1 MNVVADEDENWQK
14 LSAWSVLHFI
24 ASFLKQLGGSLIAT
38 IPVIYGISSLDDP
51 LLVVAVVSAL
61 ITLTITYAI
70 LQYVYFSY
78 QVTND
83 SVLVRKGILFKK
95 QINLGFERIQNV
107 SFKHPFYFRPLEL
120 VTVKIDSAGSSD
132 DEVYLSALGGRHA
145 QLIHDQITAAKLVL
159 GQSPEENSESVNDFP
174 ARSASKT
181 GRRFLIDR
189 SLWDL
194 VIHGLT
200 NNRAWIILG
209 ALGAVYGQFKEQLL
223 TFIADL
229 GFDVS
234 GFLSD
239 QTIPVVVLLLLSAFF
254 LSLLIVGVMSVV
266 GSIFSYY
273 NYKLYDTDDAFTVN
287 RGLLTR
293 HEIHIKKSRIQNVY
307 FRQDWL
313 DRVLGRVNLIF
324 EQLSHKTQ
332 GQDDVKLLVPTV
344 TLAEA
349 QWLTRKVMPL
359 PDMESLSFTSISK
372 RYCFRN
378 VALWGLLY
386 LPAVLLAAGSED
398 AVWIV
403 PAVFV
408 LYFLHAGLLYRSW
421 KCKGIA
427 VDADAVVVRQGIF
440 GIDYLVIPAYKLQ
453 RAKYI
458 QSPLMKRHGLASLQ
472 LTVASRSIEVPFL
485 DSALVRQVIDFTL
498 YQAESSNR
506 SWM

>member
-1 MNVVADEDENWQK
+1 MNVTPGQDENWQK
-14 LSAWSVLHFI
+14 LSVWSVLHFI
-24 ASFLKQLGGSLIAT
+24 ADLLKQLVGNLIAT
-38 IPVIYGISSLDDP
+38 LPVIYGISSLDNP
-51 LLVVAVVSAL
+51 LLVAVVVSAL
-61 ITLTITYAI
+61 ITLMIIYAI
-70 LQYVYFSY
+70 LQYIYFSY
-78 QVTND
+78 QVTAD
-83 SVLVRKGILFKK
+83 SVQVRKGVLFKK

-107 SFKHPFYFRPLEL
+107 SFKYPFYFRPLEL
-120 VTVKIDSAGSSD
+120 VTVKIDSAGSAG
-132 DEVYLSALGGRHA
+132 DEVYLSALDGPHA

-159 GQSPEENSESVNDFP
+159 GQFSEENGESVAEFP
-174 ARSASKT
+174 AKNASEN

-189 SLWDL
+189 SLLDL
-194 VIHGLT
+194 AIHGLT

-209 ALGAVYGQFKEQLL
+209 ALGAVYSQFKEQLH
-223 TFIADL
+223 TFTADL

-239 QTIPVVVLLLLSAFF
+239 QTISVVVLLLLSAFF
-254 LSLLIVGVMSVV
+254 LSVIFAALLSVV

-293 HEIHIKKSRIQNVY
+293 HEIHIQKSRIQSVY

-313 DRVLGRVNLIF
+313 DRVLGRINLTF
-324 EQLSHKTQ
+324 EQLSHKAQ
-332 GQDDVKLLVPTV
+332 GLDDVKLLVPTV
-344 TLAEA
+344 TPAEA
-349 QWLTRKVMPL
+349 QRLTREVMLL
-359 PDMESLSFTSISK
+359 PDLESLSFTGISK
-372 RYCFRN
+372 RYWFRN
-378 VALWGLLY
+378 LALWGLLY
-386 LPAVLLAAGSED
+386 LPAILLAVGSEN

-403 PAVFV
+403 PAAFV
-408 LYFLHAGLLYRSW
+408 LYLLHAGLLYRSW

-440 GIDYLVIPAYKLQ
+440 GIDYLVIPAHKLQ

-458 QSPLMKRHGLASLQ
+458 QSPMMERHGLASLQ
-472 LTVASRSIEVPFL
+472 LTVASRSVVVPFL
-485 DSALVRQVIDFTL
+485 DSALVRQVIDYTL

>member
-1 MNVVADEDENWQK
+1 MNILADEDENWQK
-14 LSAWSVLHFI
+14 LSVWSVLHFI
-24 ASFLKQLGGSLIAT
+24 ASLLKQLGGNLIAI
-38 IPVIYGISSLDDP
+38 IPLIYGISSLDDP
-51 LLVVAVVSAL
+51 LLVAAVVSAL
-61 ITLTITYAI
+61 IILMITYAI

-78 QVTND
+78 QVTDD
-83 SVLVRKGILFKK
+83 SVLVRKGVLFKK

-120 VTVKIDSAGSSD
+120 VTVKIDSAGSSG
-132 DEVYLSALGGRHA
+132 DEVYLSALDGPHA
-145 QLIHDQITAAKLVL
+145 QLIHDQIAAAKLVL
-159 GQSPEENSESVNDFP
+159 GQFSEENSESVTEFP
-174 ARSASKT
+174 AKNTSENLQ
-181 GRRFLIDR
+181 RFLIDR
-189 SLWDL
+189 SLLDL

-209 ALGAVYGQFKEQLL
+209 AVGAAYGQFKEQLH
-223 TFIADL
+223 TFTADL

-239 QTIPVVVLLLLSAFF
+239 QTIPVVALLLLSAFF
-254 LSLLIVGVMSVV
+254 LSLILVALLSVV

-293 HEIHIKKSRIQNVY
+293 HEIHIQKSRIQSVY

-332 GQDDVKLLVPTV
+332 GLDDVKLLVPTV
-344 TLAEA
+344 TPFEA
-349 QWLTRKVMPL
+349 LRLTREVMLL
-359 PDMESLSFTSISK
+359 PDLESLSFTGISK
-372 RYCFRN
+372 RYWFRN
-378 VALWGLLY
+378 LALWGLLY
-386 LPAVLLAAGSED
+386 LPAILLGIGSEN
-398 AVWIV
+398 AVWIA

-408 LYFLHAGLLYRSW
+408 FYLLHAGLLYRSW

-427 VDADAVVVRQGIF
+427 IDADAVVVRQGIF
-440 GIDYLVIPAYKLQ
+440 GIDYLVIPAHKLQ

-458 QSPLMKRHGLASLQ
+458 QSPMMKRHSLASLQ
-472 LTVASRSIEVPFL
+472 LTVASRSVEVPFL
-485 DSALVRQVIDFTL
+485 DSALVCQVIDYTL